1 MDTKQKKRNELC
13 STCRWNMIKCT
24 SFLCAAHFC
33 VLSNPE
39 YTVWFP
45 GSIQYFEWQLSVQ
58 SSSQLSHSAA
68 RWAQGST
75 VRPQW
80 HLLLPTHL
88 DARRALQLDV
98 KENRKPTQQ
107 LSVQWASN
115 MPSHTTLSS
124 TVILTKLLNTP
135 GPWHRKK
142 KVHMCR
148 KPAVSHRKYFL
159 SSSHP
164 NHWLL

>member
-1 MDTKQKKRNELC
+1 MLVKYDQMHIIFMC
-13 STCRWNMIKCT
+13 CP
-24 SFLCAAHFC
+24 FLCAQQPRIHGLVSWLHS
-33 VLSNPE
+33 VLA
-39 YTVWFP
+39 
-45 GSIQYFEWQLSVQ
+45 WQLSVQ

-148 KPAVSHRKYFL
+148 KPAVSQRKYFL